1 VVTPRRIEEDQ
12 AVETREEKVRFYS
25 EGVEMAGLVYHEP
38 RQGRRP
44 GIVVCHGFG
53 GLKEGTPPNIARR
66 LASLGYV
73 CLTFDYRG
81 FGGSGGP
88 AGRLIPAEQIEDI
101 RNALCYLESRPDVD
115 PVRLGLYG
123 TSFGGGH
130 VASVAAVDDRVKC
143 LVATVS
149 VTDGEAWLRA
159 MHPYWAFLELLE
171 RAAEDRR
178 RRALT
183 GHGERVD
190 RFQIMAADPKTRAF
204 YDPILAANPQQNV
217 PLTLET
223 VEAMMSHRP
232 VAAAGRMRAPALF
245 IAAEADVLVPPE
257 QTYQIYEHCG
267 SGAKA
272 LVRLPGADHFSVYV
286 GETFETVIRHTGEW
300 FQRHLGI
307 PG

>member
-1 VVTPRRIEEDQ
+1 V
-12 AVETREEKVRFYS
+12 VETQEEKVRFYS
-25 EGVEMAGLVYHEP
+25 EGVEMAGLMYHQP
-38 RQGRRP
+38 RPGRRP
-44 GIVVCHGFG
+44 GIIVCHGFG
-53 GLKEGTPPNIARR
+53 GLKEGTPPNVARH

-81 FGGSGGP
+81 FGGSGGA
-88 AGRLIPAEQIEDI
+88 AGRLIPDEQVEDI

-115 PVRLGLYG
+115 PARIGLWG
-123 TSFGGGH
+123 TSFGGGN
-130 VASVAAVDDRVKC
+130 VARVAAIDPRVKC
-143 LVATVS
+143 LVAAVS

-159 MHPYWAFLELLE
+159 MHPYWYFLELCD

-183 GHGERVD
+183 GQGERVD

-204 YDPILAANPQQNV
+204 YEPILAAHPEQNV

-223 VEAMMSHRP
+223 VEALLSHKP
-232 VAAAGRMRAPALF
+232 VAAAPHIRVPALF

-257 QTYQIYEHCG
+257 QTYEIYERCA
-267 SGAKA
+267 SAEKA

-286 GETFETVIRHTGEW
+286 GETFATAMRHSGDW